1 MNAQAKEYFQGIGW
15 VYYDLVL
22 QEAYSDTDSKRKF
35 YKLKRFAKASCKA
48 KFGYERK
55 ANSKYRKEFSKRI
68 DVSDCEIHHEIDGR
82 IYAIPKAIHKKIPH
96 YGFISLRWGFFI
108 FKVSCNLQ
116 KKIKISLDKLRGLIQ
131 GDQFSHELSSSIF
144 TISEIFLE
152 PELPNPETSIKIL
165 APRDLPHKDPRGP
178 QDRIDFSYLDPIFT
192 TTSYKVI
199 IDTFIILWY
208 NIYVNKVRE

>member
-22 QEAYSDTDSKRKF
+22 QEAYSDTDNKRKF

-55 ANSKYRKEFSKRI
+55 ANPKYRKEFSKRT

-96 YGFISLRWGFFI
+96 YGFISLR
-108 FKVSCNLQ
+108 
-116 KKIKISLDKLRGLIQ
+116 
-131 GDQFSHELSSSIF
+131 
-144 TISEIFLE
+144 
-152 PELPNPETSIKIL
+152 
-165 APRDLPHKDPRGP
+165 
-178 QDRIDFSYLDPIFT
+178 
-192 TTSYKVI
+192 
-199 IDTFIILWY
+199 
-208 NIYVNKVRE
+208 